1 MASEQ
6 PVFVLAPGA
15 WHGPECFR
23 IVQDKLQ
30 AKGYET
36 RAVTYPSVGAEPPN
50 KGLADDAAALRAE
63 IQALADQGRQVIVVV
78 HSYGGLVGAEATQGL
93 GFKQRK
99 ANGKTGGVTL
109 LVYLSAF
116 VTPKGGS
123 IMGMLGGKPLEWMD
137 IQVSHCP
144 RRPDRLTGASPPS
157 APEGYARLSL
167 FPLADKE
174 INA

>member
-1 MASEQ
+1 MAAEQ
-6 PVFVLAPGA
+6 PVYVLAPGA
-15 WHGPECFR
+15 WHGPECFDLVR
-23 IVQDKLQ
+23 EKLK

-63 IQALADQGRQVIVVV
+63 IQTLADQGRQVIVVV

-99 ANGKTGGVTL
+99 AEGKAGGVAL

-116 VTPKGGS
+116 VTPKGAS
-123 IMGMLGGKPLEWMD
+123 ILGMLGGNPLEWMD
-137 IQVSHCP
+137 VQVSHDSKC
-144 RRPDRLTGASPPS
+144 RRDCCCLGGTLGFELTKCAG
-157 APEGYARLSL
+157 
-167 FPLADKE
+167 
-174 INA
+174 